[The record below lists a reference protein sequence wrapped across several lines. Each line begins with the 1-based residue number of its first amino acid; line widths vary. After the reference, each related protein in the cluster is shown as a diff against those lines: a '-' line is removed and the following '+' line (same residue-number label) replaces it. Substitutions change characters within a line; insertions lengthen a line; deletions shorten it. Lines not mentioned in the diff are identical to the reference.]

1 MDLENRQAEQLLQ
14 NKDIRE
20 LIDLLKQNNPSQGK
34 EYAALLGQI
43 DEMSLMLNKALQEL
57 KEVRTQLGGQKESG
71 IKQAVTKAVEAVEG
85 RISALRMAVSDMKER
100 IVKEAREA
108 VEGFKHGGTRA
119 LDMTVSLLGIK
130 KGLKAMKNDLESSLQ
145 DVQKSIQKVEKVGH
159 ELRSVGGHI
168 RNAAYAII
176 GKEPPPPAD
185 RGEGR
190 FQAAILA
197 PLRRERDT
205 LGKLLGLVDSAIRK
219 LEKLEQAARRPTAE
233 KQRES
238 AGAEKQQ
245 PEKQRQDG
253 RQQENGRTRQDGQ
266 EKRQDGTKENRQ
278 NGAQRENRQRENAAQ
293 KPSVLKELRENQ
305 AKAAARPVPAPGK
318 ENLSKGVAL

>member
-1 MDLENRQAEQLLQ
+1 MDLENRQTEQFLQ

-34 EYAALLGQI
+34 EYAALLGQVE
-43 DEMSLMLNKALQEL
+43 EMSRLLDKALREL
-57 KEVRTQLGGQKESG
+57 QEVRTQLGGQKESG
-71 IKQAVTKAVEAVEG
+71 MGQAVTKAAEAVEG
-85 RISALRMAVSDMKER
+85 RISAMRMAVSDMKER
-100 IVKEAREA
+100 IVKGAREV
-108 VEGFKHGGTRA
+108 VEGFKRGGTRA

-130 KGLKAMKNDLESSLQ
+130 KGLEAMKNDLESSLQ
-145 DVQKSIQKVEKVGH
+145 DVRKSIQKVEKVGH
-159 ELRSVGGHI
+159 EMRSVGGHI

-176 GKEPPPPAD
+176 GKETLPAAD

-205 LGKLLGLVDSAIRK
+205 LGKLLGLVDSVIRK

-233 KQRES
+233 KQQE
-238 AGAEKQQ
+238 QQ
-245 PEKQRQDG
+245 PEKQRQAG
-253 RQQENGRTRQDGQ
+253 RQQENGWTRQGEQ
-266 EKRQDGTKENRQ
+266 ENRQ
-278 NGAQRENRQRENAAQ
+278 NGNPRENRQSEKAAER
-293 KPSVLKELRENQ
+293 PSVLKELRENQ
-305 AKAAARPVPAPGK
+305 AKAAARPAPVPGK

>member
-34 EYAALLGQI
+34 EYAVLLGQVE
-43 DEMSLMLNKALQEL
+43 EMSQLLGKALQEL
-57 KEVRTQLGGQKESG
+57 REVRTQLGGQKESG

-85 RISALRMAVSDMKER
+85 RISAMRMAVSDMKER

-108 VEGFKHGGTRA
+108 VEGFKHGGTKA
-119 LDMTVSLLGIK
+119 LNMTVSLLGIK
-130 KGLKAMKNDLESSLQ
+130 KGLEAMKNDLESSLQ
-145 DVQKSIQKVEKVGH
+145 DVRKSIQTVEKVGH
-159 ELRSVGGHI
+159 EMRSVGGHI
-168 RNAAYAII
+168 RNAAYTII
-176 GKEPPPPAD
+176 GKETLPAAD

-197 PLRRERDT
+197 PLKRERDT
-205 LGKLLGLVDSAIRK
+205 LGKLLGLVDSVIRK
-219 LEKLEQAARRPTAE
+219 LEKLEQAARRPA
-233 KQRES
+233 
-238 AGAEKQQ
+238 
-245 PEKQRQDG
+245 
-253 RQQENGRTRQDGQ
+253 
-266 EKRQDGTKENRQ
+266 EKRQDGTRENRQ
-278 NGAQRENRQRENAAQ
+278 NGGQRENRQSEKAAQ

-305 AKAAARPVPAPGK
+305 AKAAARPAPVPGK

>member
-1 MDLENRQAEQLLQ
+1 MDYENRQAEQFLQ

-34 EYAALLGQI
+34 EYAALLWQVE
-43 DEMSLMLNKALQEL
+43 DMSRLLDKALREL
-57 KEVRTQLGGQKESG
+57 QEVRTQLGGQKESG
-71 IKQAVTKAVEAVEG
+71 IKQAVTKAVVAVEG
-85 RISALRMAVSDMKER
+85 RISAMRMAVSDMKER
-100 IVKEAREA
+100 IVKGAREA

-119 LDMTVSLLGIK
+119 LDMTVSLLGIR
-130 KGLKAMKNDLESSLQ
+130 KGLEAMKSSLESSLR
-145 DVQKSIQKVEKVGH
+145 DVRKSIQTVEKVGH
-159 ELRSVGGHI
+159 EMRSVGGHI
-168 RNAAYAII
+168 RNAAYAIA
-176 GKEPPPPAD
+176 GKEPFSVAD

-190 FQAAILA
+190 FQAAILS

-205 LGKLLGLVDSAIRK
+205 LGRLLGLVDSAIRK

-238 AGAEKQQ
+238 AGAEKRQEQQ
-245 PEKQRQDG
+245 TEEQRQAG
-253 RQQENGRTRQDGQ
+253 RQQRGQ
-266 EKRQDGTKENRQ
+266 EERQHGTKENRET
-278 NGAQRENRQRENAAQ
+278 GGHRENRQSEKAAQ

-305 AKAAARPVPAPGK
+305 AKAAARPAPVPGK

>member
-1 MDLENRQAEQLLQ
+1 MDFENRQAEQLLQ

-34 EYAALLGQI
+34 EYAALLGQVE
-43 DEMSLMLNKALQEL
+43 EMSQMLGKALQEL
-57 KEVRTQLGGQKESG
+57 REVRTQLGGQKESG

-85 RISALRMAVSDMKER
+85 RISAMRMAVSDMKER
-100 IVKEAREA
+100 IVREAREA

-119 LDMTVSLLGIK
+119 LDMTVSLLGIRK
-130 KGLKAMKNDLESSLQ
+130 VLAVMKNNLESSLQ
-145 DVQKSIQKVEKVGH
+145 DVRKSIRTVEKAGH
-159 ELRSVGGHI
+159 EMRSVGGHI

-176 GKEPPPPAD
+176 GKETLPVAD
-185 RGEGR
+185 KGEGH

-205 LGKLLGLVDSAIRK
+205 LGKLLGFVDSVIRK
-219 LEKLEQAARRPTAE
+219 LEKLEQAARNPMAGR
-233 KQRES
+233 QREF
-238 AGAEKQQ
+238 ATAAK
-245 PEKQRQDG
+245 K
-253 RQQENGRTRQDGQ
+253 
-266 EKRQDGTKENRQ
+266 QDGTKENRQ
-278 NGAQRENRQRENAAQ
+278 NGDQRENRQGEKVVE

-305 AKAAARPVPAPGK
+305 AKAVAHSAPMPGK

>member
-1 MDLENRQAEQLLQ
+1 MDLENRQAEQFLQ

-34 EYAALLGQI
+34 EYAALLGQVE
-43 DEMSLMLNKALQEL
+43 EMSQLLEKALREL
-57 KEVRTQLGGQKESG
+57 REVRTQLGGQKESG

-85 RISALRMAVSDMKER
+85 RISAMHMAVSDMKER
-100 IVKEAREA
+100 IAKGAREA
-108 VEGFKHGGTRA
+108 VEGIKHGSTRA
-119 LDMTVSLLGIK
+119 LDMTVSLLGIR

-145 DVQKSIQKVEKVGH
+145 DVRKSIQKVEKVGH
-159 ELRSVGGHI
+159 EMRSVGGHI
-168 RNAAYAII
+168 RNAAYAVI
-176 GKEPPPPAD
+176 GKEPLPVAD

-197 PLRRERDT
+197 PLKRERDT
-205 LGKLLGLVDSAIRK
+205 LARLLGLVDSVIRK
-219 LEKLEQAARRPTAE
+219 LEKLEQAARRPTTE
-233 KQRES
+233 EQREP

-253 RQQENGRTRQDGQ
+253 RQQENGRTQQDGQ
-266 EKRQDGTKENRQ
+266 EKRQDGTRENRQ
-278 NGAQRENRQRENAAQ
+278 NGGQRENAAP

-305 AKAAARPVPAPGK
+305 AKAAARPAPVPGK

>member
-1 MDLENRQAEQLLQ
+1 MDYENRQAEQLLQ

-34 EYAALLGQI
+34 EYAALLGQVE
-43 DEMSLMLNKALQEL
+43 EMSQLLGKALREL
-57 KEVRTQLGGQKESG
+57 REVRTQLGGQKESG

-85 RISALRMAVSDMKER
+85 RISAMRMAVSDMKER

-145 DVQKSIQKVEKVGH
+145 DVRKSIQTVEKVGH
-159 ELRSVGGHI
+159 EMRSVGGHI
-168 RNAAYAII
+168 RNAAYAIV
-176 GKEPPPPAD
+176 GKETLPAAD

-197 PLRRERDT
+197 PLKRERDT
-205 LGKLLGLVDSAIRK
+205 LGKLLGLVDSVIRK

-238 AGAEKQQ
+238 AGAEK
-245 PEKQRQDG
+245 
-253 RQQENGRTRQDGQ
+253 
-266 EKRQDGTKENRQ
+266 RQDGTKGNRQ
-278 NGAQRENRQRENAAQ
+278 NGGQRENRQRENAAQ

-305 AKAAARPVPAPGK
+305 AKAAARPAPAPGK

>member
-1 MDLENRQAEQLLQ
+1 MDYENRQAEQLLQ

-85 RISALRMAVSDMKER
+85 RISAMRVAVSDMKER
-100 IVKEAREA
+100 TVKGAREA

-145 DVQKSIQKVEKVGH
+145 DVQKSIQKVEKAGH
-159 ELRSVGGHI
+159 EMRSVGGHI
-168 RNAAYAII
+168 RNAAYAIV

-205 LGKLLGLVDSAIRK
+205 LGRLLGLVDSVIRK
-219 LEKLEQAARRPTAE
+219 LEKLEQAARRPT
-233 KQRES
+233 
-238 AGAEKQQ
+238 AEKQQ

-253 RQQENGRTRQDGQ
+253 RQQENGRTRQDGT
-266 EKRQDGTKENRQ
+266 RENRQ

-305 AKAAARPVPAPGK
+305 AKAAARPAPAPGK

>member
-1 MDLENRQAEQLLQ
+1 MDYENRQAEQLLQ

-34 EYAALLGQI
+34 EYAALLGQVE
-43 DEMSLMLNKALQEL
+43 EMSQLLGKALREL
-57 KEVRTQLGGQKESG
+57 REVRTQLGGQKESG

-85 RISALRMAVSDMKER
+85 RISAMRMAVSDMKER
-100 IVKEAREA
+100 IVKGAREA

-145 DVQKSIQKVEKVGH
+145 DVRKSIQTVEKVGH
-159 ELRSVGGHI
+159 EMRSVGGHI
-168 RNAAYAII
+168 RNAAYAIV
-176 GKEPPPPAD
+176 GKETLPAAD

-197 PLRRERDT
+197 PLKRERDT
-205 LGKLLGLVDSAIRK
+205 LGKLLGLVDSVIRK

-238 AGAEKQQ
+238 AGAEK
-245 PEKQRQDG
+245 
-253 RQQENGRTRQDGQ
+253 
-266 EKRQDGTKENRQ
+266 RQDGTKGNRQ
-278 NGAQRENRQRENAAQ
+278 NGGQRENRQRENAAQ

-305 AKAAARPVPAPGK
+305 AKAAARPAPAPGK

>member
-34 EYAALLGQI
+34 EYAALLGQVE
-43 DEMSLMLNKALQEL
+43 EMSQLLGRALQEL
-57 KEVRTQLGGQKESG
+57 QEVRTQLGGQKGSG
-71 IKQAVTKAVEAVEG
+71 IKQAVTKAAEAVEG
-85 RISALRMAVSDMKER
+85 RISAMRMAVSDMKER
-100 IVKEAREA
+100 IVKGAREA

-130 KGLKAMKNDLESSLQ
+130 KGMEAMKNDLESSLQ
-145 DVQKSIQKVEKVGH
+145 DVQKSIQKVEKAGH
-159 ELRSVGGHI
+159 EMRSVGGHI
-168 RNAAYAII
+168 RNAAYAVI
-176 GKEPPPPAD
+176 GKEPLPAAD

-197 PLRRERDT
+197 PLKRERDT
-205 LGKLLGLVDSAIRK
+205 LGRLNGLVDSVIQK

-233 KQRES
+233 KQQE
-238 AGAEKQQ
+238 QQ

-253 RQQENGRTRQDGQ
+253 RQQENGRTRQDEQG
-266 EKRQDGTKENRQ
+266 KRQDGTRENRQ
-278 NGAQRENRQRENAAQ
+278 NGAQRENRQREKAAG

-305 AKAAARPVPAPGK
+305 AKTAARPAPVPGK

>member
-34 EYAALLGQI
+34 EYAALLGQV
-43 DEMSLMLNKALQEL
+43 DEMSQLLGKALQEL
-57 KEVRTQLGGQKESG
+57 REVRTQLGGQKESG
-71 IKQAVTKAVEAVEG
+71 MKQAVTKAVEAVEG
-85 RISALRMAVSDMKER
+85 RISAMRMAVSDMKER
-100 IVKEAREA
+100 IVKGAREA

-130 KGLKAMKNDLESSLQ
+130 KGLEAMKNDLESSLQ
-145 DVQKSIQKVEKVGH
+145 DVQKSIQTVEKVGH
-159 ELRSVGGHI
+159 EMRSVGGHI
-168 RNAAYAII
+168 RNAAYAIV
-176 GKEPPPPAD
+176 GKETLPAAD

-197 PLRRERDT
+197 PLKRERDT

-238 AGAEKQQ
+238 TGAEK
-245 PEKQRQDG
+245 K
-253 RQQENGRTRQDGQ
+253 
-266 EKRQDGTKENRQ
+266 QDGTKENRQ
-278 NGAQRENRQRENAAQ
+278 NGGQRENRQSEKAAQ
-293 KPSVLKELRENQ
+293 KSSVLKELRENQ
-305 AKAAARPVPAPGK
+305 AKAAARPAPVPGK

>member
-1 MDLENRQAEQLLQ
+1 MDFESRQAEQFLQ

-34 EYAALLGQI
+34 EYASLLWQVE
-43 DEMSLMLNKALQEL
+43 DMSRLLDKALREL
-57 KEVRTQLGGQKESG
+57 QEVRAQLGGQKESG
-71 IKQAVTKAVEAVEG
+71 MKQAVTKAVEAVEG
-85 RISALRMAVSDMKER
+85 RVSAMRMAVSDMKER
-100 IVKEAREA
+100 IAKGAREA

-119 LDMTVSLLGIK
+119 LDMTVSILGIK
-130 KGLKAMKNDLESSLQ
+130 KGLEAMKNSLESSLQ
-145 DVQKSIQKVEKVGH
+145 DVRKSIQKVEKVGH
-159 ELRSVGGHI
+159 EMRSVGGHI
-168 RNAAYAII
+168 RNAAYAVI
-176 GKEPPPPAD
+176 GKEPLPVAD

-197 PLRRERDT
+197 PLKRERDT
-205 LGKLLGLVDSAIRK
+205 LDRLLGLVDSVIRK
-219 LEKLEQAARRPTAE
+219 LGKLEQAARRPTAE

-238 AGAEKQQ
+238 AGARKQQ

-253 RQQENGRTRQDGQ
+253 T
-266 EKRQDGTKENRQ
+266 
-278 NGAQRENRQRENAAQ
+278 RENRQSEKAAQ

-305 AKAAARPVPAPGK
+305 AKAAARPAPVPGK